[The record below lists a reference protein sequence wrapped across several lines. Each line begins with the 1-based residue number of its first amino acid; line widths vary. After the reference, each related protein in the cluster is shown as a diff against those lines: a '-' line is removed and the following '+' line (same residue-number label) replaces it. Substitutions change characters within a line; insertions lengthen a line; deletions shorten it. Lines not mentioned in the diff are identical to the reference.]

1 MSHPVADDVRPDP
14 TVDPGPAA
22 AGRGFRASDAD
33 RQLTVMV
40 LQDAVA
46 RGLLT
51 PEEGSVRM
59 EAAYAATHHAQ
70 LPPLTADLPPAE
82 PERPSRSRA
91 SQKPREPRTRMSGT
105 GWRER
110 GSALR
115 HTLLRAFAALVLLA
129 GGTGR
134 HRRLRLGIATVL
146 VVLAIVVALS
156 VGVDLF
162 TDGDFPSHGRM
173 PSADD
178 LPGMPR

>member
-14 TVDPGPAA
+14 TVDARTAA

-51 PEEGSVRM
+51 TQEGSVRM
-59 EAAYAATHHAQ
+59 EAAYTATHHAQ

-91 SQKPREPRTRMSGT
+91 TRKSPTRMSGT
-105 GWRER
+105 GWRHR
-110 GSALR
+110 GSALQ
-115 HTLLRAFAALVLLA
+115 HTLLRAFAALILFV

-134 HRRLRLGIATVL
+134 HRRLRLGIATAL
-146 VVLAIVVALS
+146 VVLAVVAALS
-156 VGVDLF
+156 AGGDLF
-162 TDGDFPSHGRM
+162 TDGDFPRGDGRM
-173 PSADD
+173 PNVGD